1 MLDRT
6 AVPERPLAPVE
17 IQTFAEEDA
26 RKRLTSTAI
35 TAFRALAERWELTTA
50 EAATLLG
57 VSGSTWERIK
67 RGAWDQTLNQDQ
79 LTRVSAMVGV
89 FKGLHLVFAD
99 SMADRWPR
107 LKNKGPLFEGLA
119 PIEAMIQGGIPYM
132 LDVRHHVD
140 AVRGGL

>member
-1 MLDRT
+1 
-6 AVPERPLAPVE
+6 
-17 IQTFAEEDA
+17 
-26 RKRLTSTAI
+26 
-35 TAFRALAERWELTTA
+35 
-50 EAATLLG
+50 